1 MTRLE
6 KITARLDGAIAR
18 LEKAIQAGA
27 GAADESHRET
37 AEALR
42 RAREDYAALRQTTD
56 AVGVELDHTMARL
69 RAVLDA

>member
-1 MTRLE
+1 MQ
-6 KITARLDGAIAR
+6 AR
-18 LEKAIQAGA
+18 
-27 GAADESHRET
+27 ADADDASHRET

>member
-1 MTRLE
+1 LRASRRRF
-6 KITARLDGAIAR
+6 AR
-18 LEKAIQAGA
+18 AGA
-27 GAADESHRET
+27 DDTAHRET
-37 AEALR
+37 ASALR